1 MESGGWK
8 AGDTREKGGE
18 WGKNTKGDNEEGV
31 REGGRKGAGG
41 RRGGSAR

>member
-1 MESGGWK
+1 MGGRQATHERRAESGE
-8 AGDTREKGGE
+8 R
-18 WGKNTKGDNEEGV
+18 NTKGDNEEGV